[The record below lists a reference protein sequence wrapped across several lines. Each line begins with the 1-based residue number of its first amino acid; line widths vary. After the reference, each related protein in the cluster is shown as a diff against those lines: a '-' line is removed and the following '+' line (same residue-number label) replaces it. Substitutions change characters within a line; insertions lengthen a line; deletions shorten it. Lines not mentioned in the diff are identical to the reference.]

1 MELDIFGFQF
11 GKKEPSKQKKED
23 KLLQSFTVPEM
34 FDGTVT
40 VEAGGFFG
48 TALDYGVNLRDEN
61 TSVIQYRNMSV
72 FPEIDNAVDE
82 IVNASIELPIFSNA
96 FTFLFSSSNFSSSVI
111 LILFY

>member
-40 VEAGGFFG
+40 V
-48 TALDYGVNLRDEN
+48 
-61 TSVIQYRNMSV
+61 
-72 FPEIDNAVDE
+72 
-82 IVNASIELPIFSNA
+82 
-96 FTFLFSSSNFSSSVI
+96 
-111 LILFY
+111 